1 MLDTSVQ
8 KIKDES
14 QKIKAEVRRQI
25 LSYMVGAFG
34 MIAGLA
40 WNEAIKSLIE
50 YIFPMSR
57 NTWLAKLVYAVI
69 ITIIIVTV
77 TILVT
82 KFFSKKNS
90 EEVQTK

>member
-14 QKIKAEVRRQI
+14 QKIQAEVRKQI

>member
-8 KIKDES
+8 KIKEEG
-14 QKIKAEVRRQI
+14 QKIQAEVRKQI

-50 YIFPMSR
+50 YVFPMSR

-69 ITIIIVTV
+69 ITIIIVSV
-77 TILVT
+77 TIVVT
-82 KFFSKKNS
+82 KIFSKKNS
-90 EEVQTK
+90 EEIQTK

>member
-8 KIKDES
+8 KIKEES
-14 QKIKAEVRRQI
+14 QKIQTEVRKQI

-69 ITIIIVTV
+69 ITIIIVSV
-77 TILVT
+77 TIVVT

-90 EEVQTK
+90 EEIQTK